1 MNDAN
6 EPRKTYGND
15 NGTNKNKTWIIA
27 GLILLIVVLGVS
39 LYFNYSQNKENAFM
53 EAELDDTYQQLESM
67 RSELDSKIVEIE
79 RLGGDVEELRI
90 AREEMDLQ
98 LEELKNNNQM
108 AWSQYNRIKNRVEGY
123 RELLILKDQEI
134 DKLKQVNEVLL
145 TENTTLKEEKNQLN
159 DSINQLATTRNK
171 LEEKVEIASRLKAED
186 IKVFAVNRRGK
197 EREGEFRARQIEQ
210 LKVEFSIAENDVAPI
225 EGKDILIRVLE
236 PEGNVLFDVAR
247 GSGTFMY
254 NGKEEFYTAKQEILF
269 DNTGQQLT
277 FQYEKGSEFIEG
289 QHTVEIYTDGYIMGS
304 ETFVVK

>member
-15 NGTNKNKTWIIA
+15 TGTNKKKTWIIA

-90 AREEMDLQ
+90 AREEMDMQ

-269 DNTGQQLT
+269 CIKWCYMVCSNAGYLNENRLHQLL
-277 FQYEKGSEFIEG
+277 Q
-289 QHTVEIYTDGYIMGS
+289 
-304 ETFVVK
+304 

>member
-90 AREEMDLQ
+90 AREEMDMQ